1 MTNYNPTND
10 PNVYD
15 GTFSEDQII
24 QNDEGIAFYLDGNW
38 IPVPTA
44 TRTVIVHSESFQ
56 MMIVV
61 GKWLVPLEPLQDR
74 LTALL
79 EK

>member
-1 MTNYNPTND
+1 MTNYNLTND

-56 MMIVV
+56 MIIVV
-61 GKWLVPLEPLQDR
+61 GKWFVPL
-74 LTALL
+74 
-79 EK
+79 

>member
-1 MTNYNPTND
+1 MTDYNPTND
-10 PNVYD
+10 PRVYV

-24 QNDEGIAFYLDGNW
+24 QNDEGIAFYLDRKW
-38 IPVPTA
+38 IPVPSS
-44 TRTVIVHSESFQ
+44 TRTVIVHPESFQ

-61 GKWLVPLEPLQDR
+61 GEWLVPLEPLQDR
-74 LTALL
+74 LTALV